1 MPLCVP
7 DLGVAGVLV
16 VTDSIADAFFPAGG
30 VLSPTG
36 WNIVDIRFAYD
47 AVSDTAYFGEL
58 SVCCVRPGT

>member
-7 DLGVAGVLV
+7 DLGAAGVLV